1 MILVN
6 AMIIDLGMGDL
17 GMDNCTNVVDEWE
30 EQMGWLP
37 AIQVLCHFNIFVV
50 ES

>member
-1 MILVN
+1 MLVN
-6 AMIIDLGMGDL
+6 AMIINLGIGDL

-37 AIQVLCHFNIFVV
+37 AIQVPPYFNIFVV